1 MDIDDVDPCGHA
13 AWAISRA
20 WEGLGR
26 SQGAAS
32 EHGLA
37 SSEPAPQVHHRCL
50 EWYTPGVPTSRPR
63 HQVTET
69 DELAAA
75 LDEAAVRW
83 PGLSRG
89 QLITRLA
96 LEGHRAVVVRQRQ
109 HRTARL
115 EALRRHG
122 GALTDVYPQ
131 GYVDSLRE
139 DWPE

>member
-1 MDIDDVDPCGHA
+1 M
-13 AWAISRA
+13 
-20 WEGLGR
+20 
-26 SQGAAS
+26 
-32 EHGLA
+32 
-37 SSEPAPQVHHRCL
+37 
-50 EWYTPGVPTSRPR
+50 PTLRPR

-96 LEGHRAVVVRQRQ
+96 LEGHRVVVVRQRQ
-109 HRTARL
+109 HRSARL

-122 GALTDVYPQ
+122 GALTNVYPQ
-131 GYVDSLRE
+131 GHLESLRE

>member
-1 MDIDDVDPCGHA
+1 MLRPVYHQNP
-13 AWAISRA
+13 
-20 WEGLGR
+20 
-26 SQGAAS
+26 
-32 EHGLA
+32 
-37 SSEPAPQVHHRCL
+37 
-50 EWYTPGVPTSRPR
+50 EWYTSVMPTTRPR

-89 QLITRLA
+89 QLITQLA

-109 HRTARL
+109 HRSARL
-115 EALRRHG
+115 EALRRHS

-131 GYVDSLRE
+131 GHLEALRE

>member
-1 MDIDDVDPCGHA
+1 M
-13 AWAISRA
+13 
-20 WEGLGR
+20 
-26 SQGAAS
+26 
-32 EHGLA
+32 
-37 SSEPAPQVHHRCL
+37 
-50 EWYTPGVPTSRPR
+50 PTTRPR

-96 LEGHRAVVVRQRQ
+96 LEGHQAVVVRQCR
-109 HRTARL
+109 HRSARL
-115 EALRRHG
+115 EALRRHS

-131 GYVDSLRE
+131 GHLEALRA

>member
-1 MDIDDVDPCGHA
+1 M
-13 AWAISRA
+13 
-20 WEGLGR
+20 
-26 SQGAAS
+26 
-32 EHGLA
+32 
-37 SSEPAPQVHHRCL
+37 
-50 EWYTPGVPTSRPR
+50 PTTRPR

-96 LEGHRAVVVRQRQ
+96 LEGAQAVVVRQRRHPQ
-109 HRTARL
+109 RPTS
-115 EALRRHG
+115 EALRRHS

-131 GYVDSLRE
+131 GHLEALRE